1 MTDSSTNQATPRA
14 DASQATKPRDA
25 SRRYWRSAGF
35 IGFKLAVTLGCFWLI
50 SRQLD
55 GATVSRLMSTLDPIW
70 LLLAVALIAIE
81 VPLVGERWRL
91 IVQSLG
97 HGMYN
102 VPAADIQAT
111 NGFGQFIGQVLPNL
125 AGDGARAV
133 MLRVHGVTLT
143 HAAWSVL
150 LDRAMGVYLLFT
162 VALCA
167 LLLPSGLEALGGYR
181 QPILITLALTT
192 AGGTVALLLSG
203 PVGRWIEGFPR
214 LRFAGTALVET
225 HQALLGPNS
234 IAIFS
239 ISLAVHVLTI
249 LSAFVLGRSLGLAL
263 PLTDAAVLMACMI
276 VVTLLPISIGGWGVR
291 EVATTALLT
300 EHGASAEEAVVYSV
314 AFGLVVMSAT
324 VPGAL
329 FWLFRRNAS
338 APEA

>member
-1 MTDSSTNQATPRA
+1 MTDGSTNQAA
-14 DASQATKPRDA
+14 HGVDASHTAKLRDA
-25 SRRYWRSAGF
+25 FRRHWRNVGLL
-35 IGFKLAVTLGCFWLI
+35 GFKLAVTLGCFWLI
-50 SRQLD
+50 ARQLD
-55 GATVSRLMSTLDPIW
+55 SVTVSRVMSTLDPIW
-70 LLLAVALIAIE
+70 LFLAVALIAIE
-81 VPLVGERWRL
+81 VPLFGERWRL

-97 HGMYN
+97 HGMYD

-111 NGFGQFIGQVLPNL
+111 NGLGQFIGQVLPNL
-125 AGDGARAV
+125 AGDGARAI
-133 MLRVHGVTLT
+133 MLRSHGVTLA

-192 AGGTVALLLSG
+192 AGGTVALFLSG
-203 PVGRWIEGFPR
+203 PAGCWIESFPR

-225 HQALLGPNS
+225 NRALLGPNA
-234 IAIFS
+234 IAIFGL
-239 ISLAVHVLTI
+239 SLTVHALTI
-249 LSAFVLGRSLGLAL
+249 LSAYMLGRSLGLAL

-300 EHGASAEEAVVYSV
+300 GHGASAEEAVVYSV
-314 AFGLVVMSAT
+314 AFGLVVMLAT

-329 FWLFRRNAS
+329 YWLFRRNTSGPA
-338 APEA
+338 